1 MFLIANIGCRV
12 LLPVLQI
19 DAVLEKTTVKRRRD
33 ALKAMPKALND
44 AFEIT
49 VERMKSQGPDSA
61 EQAMNI
67 LKWIFLAERPLTV
80 DELRHAL
87 AVGPKDKDMEWENIV
102 DAKAVFEGCLGLIV
116 LDDAT
121 STLRLVHKSLQ
132 DYLQMQYDARL
143 MFRDG
148 HQEIAHICLTY

>member
-1 MFLIANIGCRV
+1 MIFLIANIGCRF
-12 LLPVLQI
+12 LLRALQN

-44 AFEIT
+44 AFELT
-49 VERMKSQGPDSA
+49 VERIKSQGLDSA

-80 DELRHAL
+80 DELGHAL
-87 AVGPKDKDMEWENIV
+87 AVEPEDKDMELENIV

-116 LDDAT
+116 LDGAT

-132 DYLQMQYDARL
+132 DYLQVQYDARL
-143 MFRDG
+143 IFHDG
-148 HQEIAHICLTY
+148 H